1 MRHFQITVDENMPR
15 RFTLM
20 LRTWVSVGQI
30 GHEVGR
36 QSMQDDEIIPR
47 LLLEVKR
54 TTFLTED
61 RRIYR
66 RERPHP
72 GYCLVIVPELSVS
85 EIAALVRRLFRI
97 PGFHTIAERM
107 GKIVR
112 ITQEYIHWK
121 ELHQPGE
128 QRQRWTTSR
137 KR

>member
-1 MRHFQITVDENMPR
+1 MRHFQVALDENIHR
-15 RFTLM
+15 EVTLM
-20 LRTWVSVGQI
+20 LRSWVSAGQI
-30 GHEVGR
+30 GHEIGR
-36 QSMQDDEIIPR
+36 KGMQDDEIIPR

-54 TTFLTED
+54 ATFLTQD

-72 GYCLVIVPELSVS
+72 GYCLVIVSELSVS
-85 EIAALVRRLFRI
+85 EIVALVRRLFRI

-128 QRQRWTTSR
+128 QRQRWPTSR

>member
-1 MRHFQITVDENMPR
+1 MRHFQIIVDENMPR

-20 LRTWVSVGQI
+20 LQSWVSAGQI
-30 GHEVGR
+30 SYEVGR
-36 QSMQDDEIIPR
+36 KGIQDDEIIPR
-47 LLLEVKR
+47 ILLEVKR
-54 TTFLTED
+54 TTFLTQD
-61 RRIYR
+61 RRIYQ
-66 RERPHP
+66 RERPHS
-72 GYCLVIVPELSVS
+72 GYCLVIVPGLPFS

-112 ITQEYIHWK
+112 ITKEYIYWK

-128 QRQRWTTSR
+128 QRQQWPPNR